1 MVDCNEMAGDSQ
13 ARCLGSHGLA
23 STLQMYQYHGGQRK
37 LRQSFRMGL
46 TLMVLLAGTSLQYDN
61 RSFLS
66 VVRAVRAQAG
76 TLTSK
81 CEAAKDGNTT
91 CTCLKDDSQTTTLSA
106 TLSEE
111 TNVLQVSCQ
120 TDLKCAPD
128 DLSGKNVCP
137 GDTDKLYDCKSTNG
151 SFKCID
157 VNEILATS
165 ENSVQWVAGTT
176 PQDSTTKTL
185 AIPTDR
191 FPFTDQKFVIGCV
204 NDDRTADR
212 CKVTVTLAARATAKK
227 DQTVTCAYGASS
239 NKEPQTITL
248 SPSQNTFT
256 LVCGTDGDILPS
268 TYQKKYCSSSE
279 NNTTSACEEK
289 DYTSIITTYQETWW
303 QKKPEG
309 TNVYTLEIPPNDFPT
324 ESANIVVG
332 CKETATTTLKVEEDP
347 SETDSSSVCKVVVTI
362 EALANSSSAT
372 MSGVM
377 ASLALGGVAFIGALA
392 HAL

>member
-1 MVDCNEMAGDSQ
+1 MAGDSQ
-13 ARCLGSHGLA
+13 ARCPVSQGPA
-23 STLQMYQYHGGQRK
+23 STLKMYQYYGGQRK
-37 LRQSFRMGL
+37 LRQSLRMGL
-46 TLMVLLAGTSLQYDN
+46 TVTVLVASTSLQYDN
-61 RSFLS
+61 PSFLS
-66 VVRAVRAQAG
+66 VVRAVPDQAG
-76 TLTSK
+76 TPTSE
-81 CEAAKDGNTT
+81 CETATSGTT
-91 CTCLKDDSQTTTLSA
+91 
-106 TLSEE
+106 

-120 TDLKCAPD
+120 GDLQCAPGG
-128 DLSGKNVCP
+128 LSDENVCP
-137 GDTDKLYDCKSTNG
+137 ENTEHLHQCKTTGGDS
-151 SFKCID
+151 SRCID
-157 VNEILATS
+157 VNDLLTDS
-165 ENSVQWVAGTT
+165 GNSVTWVEGANTAGH
-176 PQDSTTKTL
+176 TTKKLT
-185 AIPTDR
+185 IPTER
-191 FPFTDQKFVIGCV
+191 FPLTDKKFVVGCV
-204 NDDRTADR
+204 NRAKSADS
-212 CKVTVTLAARATAKK
+212 CKVAVTLAARATAKN

-303 QKKPEG
+303 QKTPEG
-309 TNVYTLEIPPNDFPT
+309 TNAYTLEIPPNDFPA
-324 ESANIVVG
+324 EPANIVVG
-332 CKETATTTLKVEEDP
+332 CKKTATTTLKVEEDP
-347 SETDSSSVCKVVVTI
+347 SETDSLSVCKVVVTI

>member
-13 ARCLGSHGLA
+13 ARCPGSQGA
-23 STLQMYQYHGGQRK
+23 AATLKTYQYYGGPKK

-46 TLMVLLAGTSLQYDN
+46 TLMVLLASTSLHYSCQ
-61 RSFLS
+61 SFFS
-66 VVRAVRAQAG
+66 IVGGASASGKATSECVAAQ
-76 TLTSK
+76 
-81 CEAAKDGNTT
+81 DGNTT
-91 CTCLKDDSQTTTLSA
+91 CTCLKDSKTKGLSA

-111 TNVLQVSCQ
+111 KNVLQVSCQ
-120 TDLKCAPD
+120 GDLKCAPD
-128 DLSGKNVCP
+128 ELNGKNVCSGNTEQLHQCKTAG
-137 GDTDKLYDCKSTNG
+137 GDS
-151 SFKCID
+151 SRCID
-157 VNEILATS
+157 VNGLLTKSEKSVTWKAGSTS
-165 ENSVQWVAGTT
+165 
-176 PQDSTTKTL
+176 DSKTKTL
-185 AIPTDR
+185 TIPHER
-191 FPFTDQKFVIGCV
+191 FPFTDKKFVVGCV
-204 NDDRTADR
+204 SNGEDADH
-212 CKVTVTLAARATAKK
+212 CKVTVTVAARATAKN

-268 TYQKKYCSSSE
+268 TYQKKYCGSSE

-303 QKKPEG
+303 QKTPEG
-309 TNVYTLEIPPNDFPT
+309 TNAYTLEIPPNDFPT

-332 CKETATTTLKVEEDP
+332 CKTTATNELKMEEEP

-372 MSGVM
+372 MSEVM

>member
-13 ARCLGSHGLA
+13 ARCPGSHGPA
-23 STLQMYQYHGGQRK
+23 STLKTYQYYGGPKK

-128 DLSGKNVCP
+128 ELNGKNVCP
-137 GDTDKLYDCKSTNG
+137 GNTEQLYQCKSGG
-151 SFKCID
+151 SSKCIN
-157 VNEILATS
+157 VNSLLIS
-165 ENSVQWVAGTT
+165 SDSSVTWDTVSNTT
-176 PQDSTTKTL
+176 GSTTKKLT
-185 AIPTDR
+185 IPNER
-191 FPFTDQKFVIGCV
+191 FPFTDKKFVVGCLK
-204 NDDRTADR
+204 NQGTADH
-212 CKVTVTLAARATAKK
+212 CKVTVTMAARATAKN

-268 TYQKKYCSSSE
+268 TYQKKYCGSSE

-303 QKKPEG
+303 QKTPEG

-332 CKETATTTLKVEEDP
+332 CKTTATNELKMEEEP

-372 MSGVM
+372 MSEVM

>member
-13 ARCLGSHGLA
+13 ARCPGSQGA
-23 STLQMYQYHGGQRK
+23 AATLKTYQYYGGPKK

-46 TLMVLLAGTSLQYDN
+46 TLMVLLASTSLHYSCQ
-61 RSFLS
+61 SFFS
-66 VVRAVRAQAG
+66 IVGGASASGKAASECVAAQ
-76 TLTSK
+76 
-81 CEAAKDGNTT
+81 DGNTT
-91 CTCLKDDSQTTTLSA
+91 CTCLKEDSKTKSLSA

-111 TNVLQVSCQ
+111 TNVLQVSCKE
-120 TDLKCAPD
+120 DLQCAPD
-128 DLSGKNVCP
+128 ELNGKNVCP
-137 GDTDKLYDCKSTNG
+137 GNTEQLHQCKTAGGNSIR
-151 SFKCID
+151 CID
-157 VNEILATS
+157 VNDLLTDS
-165 ENSVQWVAGTT
+165 GNSVTWVEGANTAGH
-176 PQDSTTKTL
+176 TTKKLT
-185 AIPTDR
+185 IPTER
-191 FPFTDQKFVIGCV
+191 FPLTDKKFVVGCV
-204 NDDRTADR
+204 TKGGSADH
-212 CKVTVTLAARATAKK
+212 CNVTVTVAARATAKN

-303 QKKPEG
+303 QKTPEG
-309 TNVYTLEIPPNDFPT
+309 TNAYTLEIPPNDFPT

-332 CKETATTTLKVEEDP
+332 CKTTATNELKMEEEP
-347 SETDSSSVCKVVVTI
+347 SETDLSSVCKVVVTI

-372 MSGVM
+372 MSEVM
-377 ASLALGGVAFIGALA
+377 VSLALGGVAFIGALA